1 MTSLLQVR
9 DALALHGNVQ
19 AQQLSRLLGAPAP
32 LVQAMLERLTAMGKV
47 MRIEQD
53 NNTCLSGS
61 CKSCPQGQ
69 GCSTVVYRLK

>member
-19 AQQLSRLLGAPAP
+19 AQQLSLLLGAPTP
-32 LVQAMLERLTAMGKV
+32 LVQAMLECLTDMGKV

-53 NNTCLSGS
+53 KNTCLSGS
-61 CKSCPQGQ
+61 CKRCPQGK
-69 GCSTVVYRLK
+69 GCSTVIYRLK